1 MSSYVKDFTKTNLSE
16 NSSASAPGL
25 SLSVLLLDVHG
36 GSLPWPDLV
45 CS

>member
-1 MSSYVKDFTKTNLSE
+1 MSSYVKNFTKNNLLD

-25 SLSVLLLDVHG
+25 SLGVLLLDVRG
-36 GSLPWPDLV
+36 RLWPDLV